1 MQSVLKL
8 YKMGNRIVSV
18 ETAELAMKC
27 GFDIETD
34 KGYYKHGSENDFV
47 KLLLW
52 VNAEEEKP
60 EFGYAPTQ
68 SLLQKWLREKRID
81 ITVITNW
88 EKENR
93 VYYVGF
99 SFVNHKNEI
108 EMWFSKDE
116 NRNKIE
122 YSKYEDALEVG
133 LFESLKRVSET
144 VA

>member
-1 MQSVLKL
+1 ME
-8 YKMGNRIVSV
+8 NRIVSV

-27 GFDIETD
+27 GFNIKTD
-34 KGYYKHGSENDFV
+34 RGYYKHGSENNFV

-52 VNAEEEKP
+52 VNIEDGEP

-81 ITVITNW
+81 ITVITDW
-88 EKENR
+88 KKEKR
-93 VYYVGF
+93 IYYVGF
-99 SFVNHKNEI
+99 NFVNDKNQVDV
-108 EMWFSKDE
+108 WFSKDD
-116 NRNKIE
+116 NKDKIE
-122 YSKYEDALEVG
+122 YSEYEDALEVG